1 MASKEESIIDAT
13 EPAVPRSLPVPLDGS
28 FKYEYVHR
36 FVPKS
41 NFGLTFV
48 VILASIVDS
57 FSQGYDG
64 SLMGSLNAMPP
75 YVDYFAN
82 TSEAMAS
89 FRTAATY
96 IGGIVALFLMP
107 YYANVRGRL
116 ECMFIAFLFVILGG
130 GIQGGAHN
138 TGMFIA
144 GRIIIGVGTGI
155 AAVSAIPYIT
165 ETSTDKWRP
174 FAQGM
179 YYTCWY
185 VGTLVAAGICYGTED
200 MNTNWSWRIPSLLQ
214 CAPAVMAIGVIM
226 FLPASPRWLLYK
238 GRHRDA
244 YEVFTIL
251 YGNGDPANE
260 EVKAHYIEALETI
273 EFERSSGKQMDVRGL
288 FSTWGN
294 FRRTGLAMSTSVI
307 TMLSGS
313 NIVTYYFSTMLEQ
326 AGVTSSHTQL
336 EINVI
341 LSAFCLVI
349 AVVGSHAAVY
359 IGRKPLVL
367 WSLGTSTIFL
377 YMFGGLSARYGNSD
391 NKSGIYGTIAC
402 MFLFNGAYSFGQTP
416 ISSMYPAEVLSYSM
430 RSAGTGVTFVVA
442 KGCGLLVTFAF
453 PYAMDKLG
461 WKIYMINSSFNVLCF
476 IFVYFCW
483 VETHNKTLEE
493 IDEMFDGKT
502 HFELPDELEMLES
515 QRVVYEPKL

>member
-1 MASKEESIIDAT
+1 M
-13 EPAVPRSLPVPLDGS
+13 
-28 FKYEYVHR
+28 
-36 FVPKS
+36 
-41 NFGLTFV
+41 GLTAL
-48 VILASIVDS
+48 IITTSIVDA

-64 SLMGSLNAMPP
+64 SLMGSLNAMTP
-75 YVDYFAN
+75 YQNYFVMSN
-82 TSEAMAS
+82 AMTS

-96 IGGIVALFLMP
+96 IGGITALFLMP
-107 YYANVRGRL
+107 WYANKRGRL
-116 ECMFIAFLFVILGG
+116 ECMFIAFCLIIIGG
-130 GIQGGAHN
+130 GVQGGAHN

-144 GRIIIGVGTGI
+144 GRIIIGLGTGV
-155 AAVSAIPYIT
+155 AAVSAIPYIA

-185 VGTLVAAGICYGTED
+185 VGTLVAAGVCYGTED

-214 CAPAVMAIGVIM
+214 CAPAVMAIFM
-226 FLPASPRWLLYK
+226 LLFLPGSPRWLLYK

-251 YGNGDPANE
+251 YGNGDPLHE
-260 EVKAHYIEALETI
+260 DVKSHYFQALETI
-273 EFERSSGKQMDVRGL
+273 EYERSDGKQLDLRGL

-313 NIVTYYFSTMLEQ
+313 NIVTYYFSTMLDQ
-326 AGVTSSHTQL
+326 AGITSSHTQL

-349 AVVGSHAAVY
+349 AVIGSQCACY
-359 IGRKPLVL
+359 MGRRTLVL
-367 WSLGTSTIFL
+367 WSLGVCTIFL
-377 YMFGGLSARYGNSD
+377 YMFGGLTAKYGNST

-402 MFLFNGAYSFGQTP
+402 MFLFNGAYSFGLTP
-416 ISSMYPAEVLSYSM
+416 ITSLYPAEVLTYSM
-430 RSAGTGVTFVVA
+430 RSVGMGVTMFIA

-461 WKIYMINSSFNVLCF
+461 WKIYMINSSFNVLCC
-476 IFVYFCW
+476 IFVYFTW
-483 VETHNKTLEE
+483 VETHNKTLEQ
-493 IDEMFDGKT
+493 IDAMFDGKT
-502 HFELPDELEMLES
+502 HFELAELEMEH
-515 QRVVYEPKL
+515 QRVVYESKE